1 MMLGFIIFLK
11 NVLPV
16 LLGIFVAVFVSILL
30 LRLVLFFLLNKAWK
44 KYQILKNKAKEKF
57 KYKTN
62 KHFDKED
69 EELMRVLEG
78 LPKAHSA
85 VKAQSRLNQQNSGSY
100 ELVESEQQ
108 EIDRKELAE
117 VKIVDIVKPVG
128 FWTSMILGQKLT
140 YLVSAAQIINK
151 RSQRGFWVS
160 MVEAKERAAGKER
173 GMSL

>member
-1 MMLGFIIFLK
+1 MDSLIFYIKQVFPLLIVIFI
-11 NVLPV
+11 
-16 LLGIFVAVFVSILL
+16 AVFCAILL
-30 LRLVLFFLLNKAWK
+30 FRLILTYLLNKAYK
-44 KYQILKNKAKEKF
+44 KYEALKRAAKEKF
-57 KYKTN
+57 ASKK

-69 EELMRVLEG
+69 EELMKILEG

-85 VKAQSRLNQQNSGSY
+85 EKEKRRLLSSQSDNY
-100 ELVESEQQ
+100 ELMISKEQEQ
-108 EIDRKELAE
+108 ERKELAE

-140 YLVSAAQIINK
+140 YLVSAAQILNK

-173 GMSL
+173 GRGL

>member
-1 MMLGFIIFLK
+1 MVEFILFLEK
-11 NVLPV
+11 ALPV
-16 LLGIFVAVFVSILL
+16 LLVIFLVVFVSILL
-30 LRLVLFFLLNKAWK
+30 LRLVLFFLLNNAYK

-57 KYKTN
+57 KYKLN

-69 EELMRVLEG
+69 EELLRALEG

-85 VKAQSRLNQQNSGSY
+85 VKAQMRTNQQESGSY

-108 EIDRKELAE
+108 EVDRKEMAE

-173 GMSL
+173 GRSL